1 MSLISPVLVRGI
13 NNLSDARYCA
23 GMGADY
29 LTFRLDPIL
38 PGHLQPE
45 VVQELSGWVAGVRLV
60 GEFDT
65 LSVEEINRMAQACR
79 LDYVLLHRRRP
90 AEELAQLAIPALKL
104 IKWIPDMLVEDV
116 EKRFRDQ
123 HAHVAGF
130 VLATPPAH
138 ALSAMQLAQLTQQA
152 RTYKLWLGT
161 GYAPPLS
168 IRQFVEE
175 IKPAGLVL
183 EGGEEIKPGL
193 RDFTELE
200 AAFEQLEE
208 E

>member
-1 MSLISPVLVRGI
+1 MSLITPVLVRGI

-23 GMGADY
+23 GMGAEY
-29 LTFRLDPIL
+29 LTFRLDPAL
-38 PGHLQPE
+38 PGHLQPAA
-45 VVQELSGWVAGVRLV
+45 VQELSGWVAGVQLV

-65 LSVEEINRMAQACR
+65 LPVEQINELAQACR

-90 AEELAQLAIPALKL
+90 AEELARLVVPALKL
-104 IKWIPDMLVEDV
+104 VKWIPDMLEQDV

-130 VLATPPAH
+130 VLATPPPEP
-138 ALSAMQLAQLTQQA
+138 LTTMQRAQLTSQA
-152 RTYKLWLGT
+152 RTYKIWLGT
-161 GYAPPLS
+161 GFAPPHS
-168 IRQFVEE
+168 MRQLVDELT
-175 IKPAGLVL
+175 PAGLVL
-183 EGGEEIKPGL
+183 EGGEEIKTGL

-200 AAFEQLEE
+200 AIFEQLEE